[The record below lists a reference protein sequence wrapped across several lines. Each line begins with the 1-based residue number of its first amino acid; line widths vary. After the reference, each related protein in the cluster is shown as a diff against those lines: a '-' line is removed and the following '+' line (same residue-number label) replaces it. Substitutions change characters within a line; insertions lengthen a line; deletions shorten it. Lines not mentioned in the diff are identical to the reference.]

1 MRRRDKAGGK
11 AVKTQRRKT
20 SRRRNSAKV
29 ARRQKPAAA
38 NVVKKNALLERRLNE
53 ALEQQTATS
62 EVLKVI
68 SSSPGELQPVF
79 DTLLAKATAL
89 CEASYGTLWLREAD
103 GYRFA
108 ALFGDLP
115 QEYEEHRRNKTTI
128 RVMSDN
134 PLARIAVTRQ
144 PVQVT
149 DMRTNPAYLAGD
161 RLPVVGVDVGGIRTV
176 VAVPMFKEGE
186 LIGAIAIYRKEVRPF
201 TDKQIELVSELRRAG
216 RHRHREHAVAQRA
229 A

>member
-1 MRRRDKAGGK
+1 MSWRKIPGGK
-11 AVKTQRRKT
+11 AVKPQRRKT
-20 SRRRNSAKV
+20 LTRRQSPKA
-29 ARRQKPAAA
+29 ARRPKSSAVDA
-38 NVVKKNALLERRLNE
+38 NEKIEILERRLNE

-62 EVLKVI
+62 DVLKVI

-128 RVMSDN
+128 RVMPDN
-134 PLARIAVTRQ
+134 PLARI
-144 PVQVT
+144 
-149 DMRTNPAYLAGD
+149 
-161 RLPVVGVDVGGIRTV
+161 
-176 VAVPMFKEGE
+176 
-186 LIGAIAIYRKEVRPF
+186 
-201 TDKQIELVSELRRAG
+201 
-216 RHRHREHAVAQRA
+216 
-229 A
+229 